1 MAMRTLARS
10 ESSKKRATFDEKNLD
25 ENEKIKLELAPTN
38 ITEPKTPYHAPL
50 QGDLDEVAPL
60 SLDGETAA
68 GKPAGMTA
76 EQHAEFEKHRKEHY
90 KKEAEAL
97 KKAAAADD
105 DDEEE
110 EQKS

>member
-1 MAMRTLARS
+1 MRAHS
-10 ESSKKRATFDEKNLD
+10 
-25 ENEKIKLELAPTN
+25 ELAPTK

-50 QGDLDEVAPL
+50 QGDLDEVPPL
-60 SLDGETAA
+60 SLEGDAAA

-97 KKAAAADD
+97 KKAAAAA
-105 DDEEE
+105 DEEE
-110 EQKS
+110 EEEKKS